1 MIVTET
7 YGNHIDFTGTCL
19 PKKEREIILK
29 HDKDEF
35 VRFACRLRERK
46 TQIKDFDG
54 YVNDPNLG
62 VWTLDV
68 HATKTY
74 HKMLKEAL
82 MDPRPILEKWA
93 EEDKAARD
101 AYIKNQQA

>member
-7 YGNHIDFTGTCL
+7 YGNKIDFTGTCL

-35 VRFACRLRERK
+35 VRFACRLRDRK
-46 TQIKDFDG
+46 SQIRSFDG
-54 YVNDPNLG
+54 YVNDPDEWI
-62 VWTLDV
+62 WTLDV
-68 HATKTY
+68 HATKSY
-74 HKMLKEAL
+74 HRMLKKAL
-82 MDPRPILEKWA
+82 KNPLPILEKWA

-101 AYIKNQQA
+101 AYLKDQQA